1 MTKAILN
8 MSKRPVHAT
17 LMLTAALCTAAPG
30 IAPAQTQKQILLI
43 GDRPSHGPLQ
53 HEHNAAAHLFQ
64 KWLSAV
70 PGVHATAVFDGW
82 PADPSLIDKADAI
95 FLFCTGGNRHY
106 AFQGDRAQALQKAAD
121 RGAGL
126 MFYHYCVEPG
136 AEAGR
141 KEMLDWVGGYFETH
155 RSVNPIWDADFT
167 ALPKHPIAN
176 GVKPFK
182 ARDEWYYNM
191 RFVEGMK
198 GITPILTAVPG
209 PDTLTRPDGPHSGN
223 PDVRAKAGQPHVVMW
238 AYERP
243 TGGRGVGFTG
253 GHYHMNL
260 EDPNYRTVV
269 LNSLLW
275 IAKVD
280 VPKGGV
286 TVTPSV
292 EELKERVDPKPQR
305 GRRGG
310 A

>member
-1 MTKAILN
+1 MTTRLIHAAAIAA
-8 MSKRPVHAT
+8 VG
-17 LMLTAALCTAAPG
+17 AALAGTATMQSP
-30 IAPAQTQKQILLI
+30 KRILLV

-64 KWLSAV
+64 KWLGAV
-70 PGVHATAVFDGW
+70 PGVTATAHFGGW
-82 PADPSLIDKADAI
+82 PEDASVFEQADAI

-106 AFQGDRAQALQKAAD
+106 AFQEGRAQVLQKAAD

-141 KEMLDWVGGYFETH
+141 KEMLDWIGGYFETH
-155 RSVNPIWDADFT
+155 RSVNPIWEADFT

-176 GVKPFK
+176 GVRPFK

-198 GITPILTAVPG
+198 GITPILTAIPG

-223 PDVRAKAGQPHVVMW
+223 PDVRAKAGQPHAVMW

-243 TGGRGVGFTG
+243 GGGRGVGFTG

-260 EDPNYRTVV
+260 EQPDYRKIV
-269 LNSLLW
+269 LNALLW
-275 IAKVD
+275 VARVD
-280 VPKGGV
+280 VPAQGV
-286 TVTPSV
+286 EVAATA
-292 EELKERVDPKPQR
+292 EELKERVDPKPER
-305 GRRGG
+305 GRGRGG
-310 A
+310 V